1 MSESIAN
8 GRISEAPEE
17 SDVPPMVSCALCRR
31 PDCPG
36 CSVVVAPSGPTTVAL
51 AWESGRGHWLK
62 RVWLTALAGSIEPH
76 KTFGELPEGSVTPAL
91 TFALLAETLALAS
104 VASALALA
112 ALAVTPEFSLPILS
126 TPVFL
131 AAGLASLFALAL
143 LMVLLHV
150 LWGLCIELGAL
161 TTGGR
166 ARFDQGLRF
175 GLYAC
180 GWDLVTSPAGII
192 GGLLSRGFAGAW
204 RPIVQAARVPR
215 AALRAYV
222 EDYRKLAPAAQ
233 RRGLQLSVG
242 VLGTLCLALLLAV
255 VLALYHFAK
264 SLGY

>member
-8 GRISEAPEE
+8 GRISETAEE

-36 CSVVVAPSGPTTVAL
+36 CGVLTAPSEPKAAAL
-51 AWESGRGHWLK
+51 AWEGGRGYWLK
-62 RVWLTALAGSIEPH
+62 RLWLTALASSTEPH
-76 KTFGELPEGSVTPAL
+76 KTFGELPEGSVAPAL

-104 VASALALA
+104 VASALAIA
-112 ALAVTPEFSLPILS
+112 ALAVAPEFSLPILL

-166 ARFDQGLRF
+166 ARFGQGLRF
-175 GLYAC
+175 GMYAC

-192 GGLLSRGFAGAW
+192 GGLVSRGLLGAW
-204 RPIVQAARVPR
+204 GPIVQAARVPR
-215 AALRAYV
+215 RALRAYV
-222 EDYRKLAPAAQ
+222 EDYRQLAPAAQ
-233 RRGLQLSVG
+233 RRGLLLSVG
-242 VLGTLCLALLLAV
+242 VLGTLCLSLLFAV
-255 VLALYHFAK
+255 VLALYHFAQA
-264 SLGY
+264 LGY